1 MEDDEEIGHGGSPE
15 GLQLLRH
22 YVACATDG
30 IEAVPR
36 EVGTSEK
43 QAYDA
48 RSQLNTPRN
57 EAVEK
62 AEWLEESGE
71 SKVRFSCVARGG
83 TPTGL
88 VTITSTGFGG
98 S

>member
-1 MEDDEEIGHGGSPE
+1 MEDDEEIGYGGSPPA
-15 GLQLLRH
+15 LQLLRD

-57 EAVEK
+57 VVPEM
-62 AEWLEESGE
+62 AEWLEESE
-71 SKVRFSCVARGG
+71 EK
-83 TPTGL
+83 
-88 VTITSTGFGG
+88 
-98 S
+98 